1 MADCFTPKLVTEVP
15 IECIRTRIDKYR
27 KTPNLTGILYD
38 TRPQVHCLFLPVTMV
53 VSNGKFFDI
62 GEEIEGAS
70 LRLDSRIERLDVGRE
85 VSEGDAYKCKLV

>member
-1 MADCFTPKLVTEVP
+1 
-15 IECIRTRIDKYR
+15 
-27 KTPNLTGILYD
+27 
-38 TRPQVHCLFLPVTMV
+38 MV

-85 VSEGDAYKCKLV
+85 VSEGAAYKCKLV